1 MPARGENM
9 QLQEGGTSGCQNLGT
24 EISGEFVRSKLINL
38 EKEKK
43 KWDLGGSAS
52 LWFDLT
58 AEGIDAEKDAF
69 LHASCWKK
77 KERKKKRGTRR
88 NREQW

>member
-24 EISGEFVRSKLINL
+24 EFSGEFVRSKLINL

-43 KWDLGGSAS
+43 SGILGAPPHCG
-52 LWFDLT
+52 LT
-58 AEGIDAEKDAF
+58 
-69 LHASCWKK
+69 
-77 KERKKKRGTRR
+77 
-88 NREQW
+88 